1 MDSRLIGER
10 VQVRVWADQVEI
22 YYGGRSHS
30 RMPRLRGEGKHRIDY
45 RHVIH
50 SLVRKPGAFL
60 RYRWREDLFPG
71 ILFRVAYDEL
81 RQDCPAT
88 ADRQYLKI
96 LELAAQEGEQRVR
109 EALQGLIERGQK
121 HPFRSTTR
129 MPRRSGGGTLGS
141 GGGEDGRGPLRH
153 AAGEPGGEIMST
165 GNLIRLR
172 ECLIQL
178 HLPAFREHYAAQAAL
193 ATKESLSYPRFL
205 LSLSEIEVVER
216 HERKIQRLRRISKLP
231 WEKTLTAL
239 DRSRLPQS
247 VDRQLTALLEGTFL
261 DRAENVLAFGNPGSG
276 KTHLVCALGQE
287 LILLGRRVLFSTC
300 ALLVQRLLRAKI
312 DLTLEKELKK
322 LDRFEALI
330 VDDIGYVQQSRE
342 EMEVLFTL
350 LAHRYERRSI
360 LLTSNL
366 IFSDWER
373 IFKDP
378 LTTAAAIDRLVHH
391 SVILELNVSSYRME
405 RRQGKAAGN
414 HGMRKTGGGQIRAN
428 RLIGPPEVLAG
439 DDRRVPAKGRDRT
452 APYGGR
458 SGSSWIW
465 STPLD
470 TGASEGELPSGY
482 ALTPSPSHSKNNLSF
497 LQKGGP
503 RKRVVSEDGYSSFL
517 FNPFGGDFQLS
528 PRE

>member
-1 MDSRLIGER
+1 MAQARHPSRE
-10 VQVRVWADQVEI
+10 VRSSSGLPSFA
-22 YYGGRSHS
+22 R
-30 RMPRLRGEGKHRIDY
+30 RNR
-45 RHVIH
+45 
-50 SLVRKPGAFL
+50 
-60 RYRWREDLFPG
+60 
-71 ILFRVAYDEL
+71 
-81 RQDCPAT
+81 
-88 ADRQYLKI
+88 
-96 LELAAQEGEQRVR
+96 AAR
-109 EALQGLIERGQK
+109 
-121 HPFRSTTR
+121 
-129 MPRRSGGGTLGS
+129 
-141 GGGEDGRGPLRH
+141 
-153 AAGEPGGEIMST
+153 
-165 GNLIRLR
+165 
-172 ECLIQL
+172 
-178 HLPAFREHYAAQAAL
+178 REHYAAQAAL
-193 ATKESLSYPRFL
+193 ATQESLSYPRFL
-205 LSLSEIEVVER
+205 LSLSEIEVAER
-216 HERKIQRLRRISKLP
+216 HERKIQRQRRASKLP

-366 IFSDWER
+366 MFSDWER

-378 LTTAAAIDRLVHH
+378 LTTASSHRPAGAPQRDSGTQLP
-391 SVILELNVSSYRME
+391 ELSNGE
-405 RRQGKAAGN
+405 RQGKAAGN
-414 HGMRKTGGGQIRAN
+414 HEMRKPRGGQIRAN
-428 RLIGPPEVLAG
+428 RLIGPRKVLG
-439 DDRRVPAKGRDRT
+439 DDRRVPAKGRGRT
-452 APYGGR
+452 APYRGR
-458 SGSSWIW
+458 SAASWIW

-470 TGASEGELPSGY
+470 ASASEGELRSGY
-482 ALTPSPSHSKNNLSF
+482 ALTPSPSHSRNNLSF

-503 RKRVVSEDGYSSFL
+503 RKGPSHRTATAL
-517 FNPFGGDFQLS
+517 FF
-528 PRE
+528 

>member
-1 MDSRLIGER
+1 
-10 VQVRVWADQVEI
+10 
-22 YYGGRSHS
+22 
-30 RMPRLRGEGKHRIDY
+30 
-45 RHVIH
+45 
-50 SLVRKPGAFL
+50 
-60 RYRWREDLFPG
+60 
-71 ILFRVAYDEL
+71 
-81 RQDCPAT
+81 
-88 ADRQYLKI
+88 
-96 LELAAQEGEQRVR
+96 
-109 EALQGLIERGQK
+109 
-121 HPFRSTTR
+121 
-129 MPRRSGGGTLGS
+129 
-141 GGGEDGRGPLRH
+141 
-153 AAGEPGGEIMST
+153 MST

-205 LSLSEIEVVER
+205 LSLSEIEVAER

-405 RRQGKAAGN
+405 SAKAKQQG
-414 HGMRKTGGGQIRAN
+414 TT
-428 RLIGPPEVLAG
+428 E
-439 DDRRVPAKGRDRT
+439 
-452 APYGGR
+452 
-458 SGSSWIW
+458 
-465 STPLD
+465 
-470 TGASEGELPSGY
+470 
-482 ALTPSPSHSKNNLSF
+482 
-497 LQKGGP
+497 
-503 RKRVVSEDGYSSFL
+503 
-517 FNPFGGDFQLS
+517 
-528 PRE
+528 

>member
-1 MDSRLIGER
+1 
-10 VQVRVWADQVEI
+10 
-22 YYGGRSHS
+22 
-30 RMPRLRGEGKHRIDY
+30 
-45 RHVIH
+45 
-50 SLVRKPGAFL
+50 
-60 RYRWREDLFPG
+60 
-71 ILFRVAYDEL
+71 
-81 RQDCPAT
+81 
-88 ADRQYLKI
+88 
-96 LELAAQEGEQRVR
+96 
-109 EALQGLIERGQK
+109 
-121 HPFRSTTR
+121 
-129 MPRRSGGGTLGS
+129 
-141 GGGEDGRGPLRH
+141 
-153 AAGEPGGEIMST
+153 MST
-165 GNLIRLR
+165 GNLPRLR
-172 ECLIQL
+172 ECLIEL

-205 LSLSEIEVVER
+205 LSLSEIEVAER
-216 HERKIQRLRRISKLP
+216 HERKIQRQRRASRLP

-247 VDRQLTALLEGTFL
+247 VDRQLAALLEGTFL

-300 ALLVQRLLRAKI
+300 SLLVQRLLRAKI

-405 RRQGKAAGN
+405 SAKKKQQGTN
-414 HGMRKTGGGQIRAN
+414 EMRKPGRGQILENRLVGPREVLGGG
-428 RLIGPPEVLAG
+428 
-439 DDRRVPAKGRDRT
+439 DRRVPAKGRGRT
-452 APYGGR
+452 APCRGR
-458 SGSSWIW
+458 SGASWIW
-465 STPLD
+465 ATPL
-470 TGASEGELPSGY
+470 TPARARGSSVRA
-482 ALTPSPSHSKNNLSF
+482 TPSLRPPRILKTSLF

-503 RKRVVSEDGYSSFL
+503 RKEPSQRTATAL
-517 FNPFGGDFQLS
+517 FYLIPCGDFQLS
-528 PRE
+528 PREFYLSLIRALTTP